1 MKKLIWKIK
10 RWFEVFFELVKMFD
24 SAFSEIRFINHK
36 IVEIEKEL
44 EEINS
49 ALDKLLITADRVV
62 FSKNLRF
69 GKYGKEIGRK
79 YLRLT
84 HRPIEEVLVALF
96 EHLGIVPDVT
106 IEKIKKEQVD
116 ERFKFVFKKEKKG
129 SNND

>member
-10 RWFEVFFELVKMFD
+10 RWFEVFFKLIEMFD

-36 IVEIEKEL
+36 IVEIEKGL

-62 FSKNLRF
+62 FSKNLKF
-69 GKYGKEIGRK
+69 DKYGREVGKK
-79 YLRLT
+79 YLYLE

-106 IEKIKKEQVD
+106 IEKIKMEQVD

-129 SNND
+129 NNND